1 MWLACCLRNEKLNA
15 LFYKRSVKEIRTNGI
30 HHASLHSYLT
40 EFKVAYMNTK
50 IHSNKGKQAL
60 HYVAAAAIAK
70 SNQVN
75 QIKQELFPFSFTLL
89 TYWFS
94 SLHCVVEI

>member
-1 MWLACCLRNEKLNA
+1 MKKLNA
-15 LFYKRSVKEIRTNGI
+15 LFYKSR
-30 HHASLHSYLT
+30 ASLHSYLT
-40 EFKVAYMNTK
+40 EFKVAYTYTK

-60 HYVAAAAIAK
+60 HYVAAAAAAIAK

-89 TYWFS
+89 TYWS